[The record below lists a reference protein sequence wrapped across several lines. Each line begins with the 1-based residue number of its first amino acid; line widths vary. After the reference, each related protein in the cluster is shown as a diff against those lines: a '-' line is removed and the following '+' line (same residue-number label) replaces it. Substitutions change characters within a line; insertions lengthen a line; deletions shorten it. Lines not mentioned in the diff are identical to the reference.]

1 MSVEL
6 LANGDLKIEEYEFG
20 DFLREFQEAVQE
32 GYVLD
37 LQSND
42 RYPQKYGSY
51 LSVTLVSTN
60 YQPLTEADAE
70 SQVVAPAEFEA
81 QLTEALESVVQTL
94 AEEPVVLTSEEIPL
108 VASLEQATE
117 LLTEPAPETQVTR
130 KSRKSSST

>member
-60 YQPLTEADAE
+60 YQPLTEVDAE
-70 SQVVAPAEFEA
+70 SQVVAPAEAEE
-81 QLTEALESVVQTL
+81 QL
-94 AEEPVVLTSEEIPL
+94 AEAMSE
-108 VASLEQATE
+108 VTE
-117 LLTEPAPETQVTR
+117 ETVQETTPETQVTR